1 MLISNT
7 SDNIVT
13 YAQQEEWRK
22 DQKRQKILPSRISTE
37 RNSSKHLDVQTQAL
51 TDNVEATCDIL
62 APVINLL
69 PKLDNDHKEEDVDSL
84 VKMLPRSLQPNN
96 DVLCA
101 ELTLFRN
108 HCRENKLEIETI
120 AEAARLAMK
129 FESKFPLTNICYC
142 LILTAP
148 SRSFSKLKL
157 IKTVVRLRPY

>member
-1 MLISNT
+1 M
-7 SDNIVT
+7 
-13 YAQQEEWRK
+13 EERPETAKNLTLEDFYRK
-22 DQKRQKILPSRISTE
+22 E
-37 RNSSKHLDVQTQAL
+37 FDVQTQAL

-62 APVINLL
+62 APVINLRIL
-69 PKLDNDHKEEDVDSL
+69 PSLDNDHKEEDVDSL
-84 VKMLPRSLQPNN
+84 VKMLPRSLQPKN

-129 FESKFPLTNICYC
+129 FESKFPLTNRCYR

-148 SRSFSKLKL
+148 IIS
-157 IKTVVRLRPY
+157 IGVE

>member
-1 MLISNT
+1 
-7 SDNIVT
+7 
-13 YAQQEEWRK
+13 
-22 DQKRQKILPSRISTE
+22 
-37 RNSSKHLDVQTQAL
+37 VQTQAL

-62 APVINLL
+62 APAINPPL
-69 PKLDNDHKEEDVDSL
+69 PSLDNDPKEEDVDSL
-84 VKMLPRSLQPNN
+84 VKMLPRSLLANN

-129 FESKFPLTNICYC
+129 FESKFPLTNRCYR

-148 SRSFSKLKL
+148 
-157 IKTVVRLRPY
+157 IIIIGVE

>member
-1 MLISNT
+1 MTT
-7 SDNIVT
+7 SSQTPNKKSGGKT
-13 YAQQEEWRK
+13 RNGKKSYPRGFL
-22 DQKRQKILPSRISTE
+22 QKGI
-37 RNSSKHLDVQTQAL
+37 KHLDVQTQAL

-69 PKLDNDHKEEDVDSL
+69 PSLDNDHKEEDVDSL

-129 FESKFPLTNICYC
+129 FESKFPLTNRCY
-142 LILTAP
+142 
-148 SRSFSKLKL
+148 
-157 IKTVVRLRPY
+157 RLHLL